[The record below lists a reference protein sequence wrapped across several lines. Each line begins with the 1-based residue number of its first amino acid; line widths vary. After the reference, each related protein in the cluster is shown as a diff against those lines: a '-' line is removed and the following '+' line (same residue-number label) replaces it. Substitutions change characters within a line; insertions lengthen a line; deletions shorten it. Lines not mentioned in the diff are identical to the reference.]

1 MGRGRCDIGLLRRH
15 AIRWVVTRALFHD
28 RERDFDSSTS
38 SGWGGIRNLSLI
50 VDPLLIQF
58 GEKLFDAKFTK
69 DLFVLVLP
77 PFMSEG
83 GKSLWK
89 TIHPNQLGNILGVP
103 AYSVIPSASGGCP
116 EPKGIE
122 TARDHVD
129 LHYDQGLKRR
139 NISNATCKG
148 NR

>member
-1 MGRGRCDIGLLRRH
+1 MPFAGWLQ
-15 AIRWVVTRALFHD
+15 
-28 RERDFDSSTS
+28 ERSSTIGREIS
-38 SGWGGIRNLSLI
+38 ILRHPQDGEEFETSLS
-50 VDPLLIQF
+50 LLIQF

-129 LHYDQGLKRR
+129 LH
-139 NISNATCKG
+139 
-148 NR
+148 